1 VQKALIIKK
10 PVIIVGCPRSGTS
23 LLFRILSSSPYLWS
37 LYRESNDIWNAYFKH
52 SGKKFNNEVLS
63 ENDLND
69 ELKTFL
75 INQFHMNTLNY
86 YYLGYIVREY
96 LLKNKPLNFTV
107 DIIKKINI
115 AYKNIFLSDYRI
127 VEKTPKNCFRIPFI
141 NKLFSD
147 CYFIFL
153 KRDGRSNI
161 NSLMEGWKA
170 PGKYTRGQAAGIPLN
185 IKGYSENNGKSWKY
199 VLPPGWENY
208 TNKTLEEVCAFQW
221 VSSNA
226 AALNGLK
233 KIDSE
238 RRMTVSYEDLS
249 CNTAEIIKSICYF
262 VDIPFDGEVK
272 KLSYRP
278 PLVNYVTKP
287 HKDKWKKNIN
297 LIQNTFPI
305 IEPMMKE
312 LDYSLSG

>member
-1 VQKALIIKK
+1 MSKSLIIEK
-10 PVIIVGCPRSGTS
+10 PVIIIGCPRSGTS

-37 LYRESNDIWNAYFKH
+37 LYRESNDIWNAYFKL
-52 SGKKFNNEVLS
+52 SGKKFNNEVLN
-63 ENDLND
+63 EDDLNN
-69 ELKTFL
+69 ELKAFL
-75 INQFHMNTLNY
+75 INQFHLNTLNH

-96 LLKNKPLNFTV
+96 LLKNKPLNFSV

-115 AYKNIFLSDYRI
+115 AYKNIFLSNYRI

-141 NKLFSD
+141 NKLFND
-147 CYFIFL
+147 CYFVFL

-170 PGKYTRGQAAGIPLN
+170 EGKYVRGQAINISLN
-185 IKGYSENNGKSWKY
+185 IKGYSENNGKRWKY

-208 TNKTLEEVCAFQW
+208 TNKALEEVCAFQW

-226 AALNGLK
+226 TALDGLK
-233 KIDSE
+233 KIPDD
-238 RRMTVSYEDLS
+238 RKITVSYEDLIS
-249 CNTAEIIKSICYF
+249 NTSEIIKDICYF
-262 VDIPFDGEVK
+262 VDIPFDGEVR

-287 HKDKWKKNIN
+287 HKDKWKKNID

-312 LDYSLSG
+312 LGYSLSG